1 MRRDPLQLEVVKAV
15 ASLQV
20 PWEVVWDGCPDDSGD
35 DHDEA
40 IPLLEAP
47 TRLPALQR
55 IGRRFAR
62 RLAQLRRRDAVPTT
76 AAEQPLAAA
85 HTTGSS
91 LSTVPQKEV
100 LRRDAVSGVRNF
112 LPAACLCV
120 HSSCYH
126 PEAELAVP
134 SLLPDENKDT
144 CSSLL
149 GALPFA
155 VRCPFAASAADCR
168 ATCALFRA
176 PCESVVLSCSESV
189 LLSCSNSPSWPSRSR
204 CLVSWV
210 RWAGIRSAG
219 QPVP

>member
-62 RLAQLRRRDAVPTT
+62 RWAQLRRRDAVPTACVEQPVADAHAT
-76 AAEQPLAAA
+76 EKSRAAE
-85 HTTGSS
+85 
-91 LSTVPQKEV
+91 PQKV
-100 LRRDAVSGVRNF
+100 LQGAAFNGVRNF

-120 HSSCYH
+120 RSRYNH
-126 PEAELAVP
+126 PEAELAAP
-134 SLLPDENKDT
+134 PLLPDVHKDE
-144 CSSLL
+144 C
-149 GALPFA
+149 
-155 VRCPFAASAADCR
+155 
-168 ATCALFRA
+168 
-176 PCESVVLSCSESV
+176 
-189 LLSCSNSPSWPSRSR
+189 
-204 CLVSWV
+204 
-210 RWAGIRSAG
+210 
-219 QPVP
+219 